1 MVVVMEMSGSRYTW
15 NYHLADWFLEMRQ
28 IEGYRMASHDT
39 EIYWD
44 GKFER
49 ETVWEEGEG
58 GDWVVYFGQVEF
70 HMFMKCSNGN
80 KWLDTKIWTSWEL
93 WAGNINVV
101 VINIQMTFKAIERK
115 REAKGQNYGG
125 PEASSGL
132 SHIKRSGRREDRS
145 NCQRVREMRSEW
157 CHGSQVESFLRLERE
172 WC

>member
-28 IEGYRMASHDT
+28 IEGYRMASHDI

-44 GKFER
+44 GKCER

-70 HMFMKCSNGN
+70 HMLMKCSNGN

-115 REAKGQNYGG
+115 RPKDKIMEAQRQALDSPILRGQVEEKTEATAREWEKW
-125 PEASSGL
+125 EASDVMEVKL
-132 SHIKRSGRREDRS
+132 KVFWD
-145 NCQRVREMRSEW
+145 
-157 CHGSQVESFLRLERE
+157 
-172 WC
+172 